1 MEWLEWCF
9 FFFLLFAFCFL
20 MKWSLDCHYEIIN
33 DVNGTRPYFLSTF
46 FSSFLSF
53 LLPCSSDPF
62 PELKWQLDRPSSPQ
76 TCVITSEMR

>member
-46 FSSFLSF
+46 LLLFCLSYCRAHQIHFRSSSGN
-53 LLPCSSDPF
+53 SIARHHR
-62 PELKWQLDRPSSPQ
+62 KH
-76 TCVITSEMR
+76 V